1 MHEWNFVV
9 DMFVK
14 DHEKYNGGCQPVTLS
29 IRQGSDTD
37 VSSAISDRLFLS
49 LSLFL
54 SVCLSVCL
62 ECSRDACLPMAVSP

>member
-29 IRQGSDTD
+29 IRQGSDMD
-37 VSSAISDRLFLS
+37 VSSAISDRLFF

-54 SVCLSVCL
+54 SVCLSVWSVVGML
-62 ECSRDACLPMAVSP
+62 VSLWLWARRW